1 MRVISDKKSNYCLA
15 LKGYRELPLASLS
28 AGITGM
34 NLDAQLEQV
43 LLIVESFAFG
53 GWGSFKCPPFLHPVW
68 FSCSALR
75 GSIAQEVRSQRPWH
89 GAGIGY

>member
-53 GWGSFKCPPFLHPVW
+53 GLG
-68 FSCSALR
+68 
-75 GSIAQEVRSQRPWH
+75 
-89 GAGIGY
+89 